1 MDVDVSIGADL
12 DVVSDHDV
20 LLLVFSFLLLSCV
33 SAAVEDEDDDF
44 SFLSLCFLSLP
55 IVEY

>member
-1 MDVDVSIGADL
+1 MDVDVSIGVDL
-12 DVVSDHDV
+12 DVVSDHV

-44 SFLSLCFLSLP
+44 SFFSLCFLSLP